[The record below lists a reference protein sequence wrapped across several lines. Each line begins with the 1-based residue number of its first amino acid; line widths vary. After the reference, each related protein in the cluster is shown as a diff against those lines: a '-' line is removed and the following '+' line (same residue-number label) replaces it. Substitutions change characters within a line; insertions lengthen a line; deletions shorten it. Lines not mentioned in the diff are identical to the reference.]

1 MGSEAATA
9 DLGSLERA
17 LGHRFNDRQL
27 LLDALTHR
35 SYAYEFAGPGVV
47 SNERLEFLGDAVLGM
62 ITSDLLYRAH
72 PEAAEGELTDL
83 RAALVRASTLG
94 DFARRLDVGRHL
106 RLGRGEDATGG
117 RSRELLLARAL
128 EALVGAVYMDGG
140 LEAARHMIKPLLTE
154 ETARVAKRGT
164 VKDAKSLLQEVAQAR
179 LGITPHYRLV
189 REEGPS
195 HDRTFVVEVVLG
207 TLVAGRGEGRSKRQA
222 EQAAAA
228 EALQDEGWRTDAGSP
243 GGE

>member
-1 MGSEAATA
+1 
-9 DLGSLERA
+9 
-17 LGHRFNDRQL
+17 
-27 LLDALTHR
+27 
-35 SYAYEFAGPGVV
+35 
-47 SNERLEFLGDAVLGM
+47 
-62 ITSDLLYRAH
+62 
-72 PEAAEGELTDL
+72 
-83 RAALVRASTLG
+83 
-94 DFARRLDVGRHL
+94 
-106 RLGRGEDATGG
+106 
-117 RSRELLLARAL
+117 
-128 EALVGAVYMDGG
+128 
-140 LEAARHMIKPLLTE
+140 
-154 ETARVAKRGT
+154 
-164 VKDAKSLLQEVAQAR
+164 VAQAR